1 MNKSILMALAI
12 QNLDVE
18 CEFGVRVDESGEPYA
33 LHKGGN
39 ALPSISAI
47 NAEIAR
53 ITSSETARDNR
64 REEYPEI
71 VEQFDKL
78 YHDIDSGTVD
88 KTGSFYT
95 TLKAVKD
102 KYPKED
108 N

>member
-1 MNKSILMALAI
+1 MNKLRLMGLAI
-12 QNLDVE
+12 QNLDSE
-18 CEFGVRVDESGEPYA
+18 CEFGVRLDESGEPYA

-39 ALPSISAI
+39 ALPSTSAI
-47 NAEIAR
+47 NTEIAR
-53 ITSSETARDNR
+53 ITSPETARDNR

-95 TLKAVKD
+95 VLKAVKD
-102 KYPKED
+102 KYPKG
-108 N
+108 

>member
-95 TLKAVKD
+95 ALKAVKD
-102 KYPKED
+102 KYPKG
-108 N
+108 